1 MFVYS
6 YILSFPVW
14 KYKNLSMRTYLAKTY
29 ILRNYTSALQ
39 IFFNALNTKS
49 WKPTLLF
56 KKKQQKTTKHVIV
69 ATNTIQM
76 FQKQSYNE
84 MMPEFHMSW

>member
-39 IFFNALNTKS
+39 IFFNVLNTKS

-56 KKKQQKTTKHVIV
+56 KKKNNKKQQ
-69 ATNTIQM
+69 NM
-76 FQKQSYNE
+76 LL
-84 MMPEFHMSW
+84 